1 MWKLPNIQI
10 LPGESFAKFHFID
23 AVRRGPQSQDIGDF
37 PQQTA
42 IIYCE
47 NTHTHTHREQD

>member
-47 NTHTHTHREQD
+47 NTHTHREQD

>member
-10 LPGESFAKFHFID
+10 LPGEHFAKVHFID
-23 AVRRGPQSQDIGDF
+23 AVCKGPRSQESGDF

-42 IIYCE
+42 IIY
-47 NTHTHTHREQD
+47 